1 MAETARRGRKPIVDE
16 NSPGFE
22 ELRASVETLL
32 NVPKTAADV
41 AQLSG
46 VSTSIINR
54 WIRAGIIK
62 RDTPARRGPRPTPLQ
77 QHADCLMDAVREH
90 GAFPRL
96 GALLKAT
103 GVSRATY
110 RKVVD
115 AGLVDVSSLLRPGA
129 PGAPGSRRG
138 RTRGTDDA
146 GLKSLLPYCVNEREK
161 TIISALLEGKSFAQV
176 VESLNPRRSTS
187 EVQSVILRLKA
198 RAWDAICANFYVSAA
213 G

>member
-1 MAETARRGRKPIVDE
+1 MAETSRRGRKPIVDE

-22 ELRASVETLL
+22 ELRASVENLL
-32 NVPKTAADV
+32 NTPKTVAEVSQIAGISAA
-41 AQLSG
+41 
-46 VSTSIINR
+46 IINR
-54 WIRAGIIK
+54 WIRQGVIK
-62 RDTPARRGPRPTPLQ
+62 RDAPARRGRRPTPLQ
-77 QHADCLMDAVREH
+77 QHADCLRDAVREH

-96 GALLKAT
+96 GALLKAA

-129 PGAPGSRRG
+129 PGSRRG
-138 RTRGTDDA
+138 RARGTDDA

-198 RAWDAICANFYVSAA
+198 RAWDAMCANSHVSAA